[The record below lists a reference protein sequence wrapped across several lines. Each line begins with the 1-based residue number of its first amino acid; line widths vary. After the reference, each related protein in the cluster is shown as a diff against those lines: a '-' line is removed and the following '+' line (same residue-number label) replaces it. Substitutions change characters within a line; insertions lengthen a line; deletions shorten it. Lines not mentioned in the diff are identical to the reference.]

1 MGLSV
6 KTHDKSDEYVLMSVK
21 MGNDETYSI
30 IIKQG
35 LVHYVYEDQV
45 LMTSGLFTIADGK
58 WHDIQIKWMKDEVW
72 LNIDYGQYEITQ
84 QSFNSV
90 GGKVVTKI
98 MVGDSSDK
106 QHHLRGCVR
115 VSIIPI

>member
-1 MGLSV
+1 MDFYFIFSL
-6 KTHDKSDEYVLMSVK
+6 L
-21 MGNDETYSI
+21 
-30 IIKQG
+30 
-35 LVHYVYEDQV
+35 V
-45 LMTSGLFTIADGK
+45 LMTSGLFGVADGK

-90 GGKVVTKI
+90 GGKVVTKV

-106 QHHLRGCVR
+106 ENYVQGCVR
-115 VSIIPI
+115 VSVLGVWLCVWVCVCLRVSASVWLRPA

>member
-1 MGLSV
+1 MSMMVKVRTVISITFVYIFLVSV
-6 KTHDKSDEYVLMSVK
+6 VMDFYFIFSL
-21 MGNDETYSI
+21 
-30 IIKQG
+30 
-35 LVHYVYEDQV
+35 LV
-45 LMTSGLFTIADGK
+45 LMTSGLFGVADGK

-90 GGKVVTKI
+90 GGKVVTKV

-106 QHHLRGCVR
+106 ENYVQGCVR
-115 VSIIPI
+115 VSVTFSIH